1 MEVSRRIMAA
11 IAENT
16 IIVLDSDD
24 CKEIIEYIEKLEN
37 QIKDYELALD
47 PNSYE
52 TLEDD
57 ENGND

>member
-11 IAENT
+11 IAENR

-24 CKEIIEYIEKLEN
+24 CKEIIDYIEKLEN